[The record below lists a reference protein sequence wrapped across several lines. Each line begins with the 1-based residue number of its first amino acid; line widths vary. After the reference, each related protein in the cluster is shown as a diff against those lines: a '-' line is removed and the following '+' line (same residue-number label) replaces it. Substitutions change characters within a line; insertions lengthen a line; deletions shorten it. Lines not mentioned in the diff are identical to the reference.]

1 MPEEYGKIYQIAR
14 QSAGYTQEKAAELID
29 VSVESIRAYESTRRP
44 PDNVVVRMIE
54 VYGTPHLAYQHL
66 KSSELGQRY
75 IPKLEIRDLPTALLR
90 LQKEATEAIKHR
102 DDLIGMACDGVITEA
117 ERPHWDAILEELDDV
132 SEAIMALK
140 FAHK

>member
-66 KSSELGQRY
+66 KGSELGQRY
-75 IPKLEIRDLPTALLR
+75 IPKIEIRDLPTALLR
-90 LQKEATEAIKHR
+90 LQKEATEAIKLR
-102 DDLIGMACDGVITEA
+102 DDLIGMACDGIITEV
-117 ERPHWDAILEELDDV
+117 ERPHWDAILKELEDV

-140 FAHK
+140 FARK

>member
-1 MPEEYGKIYQIAR
+1 MQEEYRKIYQIAR

-66 KSSELGQRY
+66 KNSELGQRY
-75 IPKLEIRDLPTALLR
+75 MPKLEIRDLPTALLR
-90 LQKEATEAIKHR
+90 LQKEATEAIKLR
-102 DDLIGMACDGVITEA
+102 YDLIDIAYDGVITDA

-132 SEAIMALK
+132 AEAIMALK
-140 FAHK
+140 FAKR